1 MIFIIGGSDQGKRAF
16 ARENPRPF
24 GGRLPDLQRGHSRN
38 RFPLP
43 LHRAHRAVCARL
55 RAAVE
60 RCVEDY
66 WRAHLDR
73 LGDKVLIADDISC
86 GIVPVDPTMRA
97 WREASG
103 RANALLA
110 NRAERVWRVF
120 CGLGQVIK

>member
-16 ARENPRPF
+16 ARETLGLSEDDFLICSEDTREIDF
-24 GGRLPDLQRGHSRN
+24 RFRCIAHIERFALGCVQRGES
-38 RFPLP
+38 P
-43 LHRAHRAVCARL
+43 
-55 RAAVE
+55 
-60 RCVEDY
+60 EDY

>member
-16 ARENPRPF
+16 ARETLGLSEGDFLICSEDTREIDF
-24 GGRLPDLQRGHSRN
+24 RFRCIAHIERFALGCVQRGES
-38 RFPLP
+38 P
-43 LHRAHRAVCARL
+43 
-55 RAAVE
+55 
-60 RCVEDY
+60 EDY

-73 LGDKVLIADDISC
+73 LDGKVLIADDISC